1 MILTEKKEYAFYKN
15 AFPELKEK
23 RKPWDLLD
31 CCFDSPIAQA
41 KFIINRR
48 DNPTSAAVLMGD
60 FIFCFGTADENFL
73 SEAVAGRESLILMT
87 PKNGWGQAA
96 KQLFCKSREYLR
108 YSFSLS
114 LRSGNYKTDKK
125 SLPTGTE
132 LVPIEESWFYQC
144 RKEEWMQDFCSQFK
158 SFSEYQQYGM
168 GFLLLKDGKPV
179 SGASSYLVSRSG
191 FTIQVQTKEEE
202 QGKGYAFYVCRALI
216 SYALKEGKYPDW
228 DADNET
234 SARLAQ
240 RLGYNLE
247 KSYPVMLVQR

>member
-1 MILTEKKEYAFYKN
+1 MIFAEKKEYEYYKQF
-15 AFPELKEK
+15 FPKLTEK
-23 RKPWDLLD
+23 TENWKLSD

-48 DNPTSAAVLMGD
+48 NNPTAAAVLMGD
-60 FIFCFGTADENFL
+60 FIFCFGTADKIFL

-87 PKNGWGQAA
+87 PQDGWGEAA
-96 KQLFCKSREYLR
+96 KQLFCKSRAYLR

-114 LRSGNYKTDKK
+114 LGSGIYKTDEKP
-125 SLPTGTE
+125 LPVGTE

-144 RKEEWMQDFCSQFK
+144 KKEEWMRDFCSQFAD
-158 SFSEYQQYGM
+158 FSEYQRYGM

-191 FTIQVQTKEEE
+191 FTIQVQTREEE

-216 SYALKEGKYPDW
+216 SCALKEGKYPDW

-247 KSYPVMLVQR
+247 KSYPIILIQR